1 MINVMQQPI
10 FYWVLCNMPG
20 VKKIIAVLLLSAYLL
35 PVTAVTELL
44 KLPQLVEHYYDHK
57 AEGNNTGFTAYLIQH
72 YLKEDGTDKDA
83 AEDSRL
89 PFKTGEQLLSVMVIS
104 VDPPQSFSISPV
116 ALPVVKKMYK
126 ICNDDFISSQ
136 YLNAIWQP
144 PRIC

>member
-1 MINVMQQPI
+1 MTNVMQQPV

-20 VKKIIAVLLLSAYLL
+20 IKKIITVLLLSAYLL
-35 PVTAVTELL
+35 PATAVTELL
-44 KLPQLVEHYYDHK
+44 KLPQLVEHFYDHK
-57 AEGNNTGFTAYLIQH
+57 EEGSKTSFIAYLVQH
-72 YLKEDGTDKDA
+72 YIKEDGTDKDA

-104 VDPPQSFSISPV
+104 VDPPQSFSITPV
-116 ALPVVKKMYK
+116 ALPVVKKMYT
-126 ICNDDFISSQ
+126 ISNDDFISSQ